1 MENRVDNQV
10 KVSFT
15 ASTLVCHPEGAVFLA
30 LSEKGLVQCFDAALT
45 PVQLCFPNEEQVTS
59 TVLDLSG
66 YFRSGLSLRGGAWA
80 PSASLSSTTA
90 SGLPCHR
97 HHWSLKYNFVLVRNF
112 HGFQLLSDAMA
123 GWAFGC
129 NQVMGDD
136 LGVMVL
142 SDVQRSSP
150 RLNAGV
156 YTGGRLGPLQI
167 VAQYL
172 KLHLYHQV

>member
-1 MENRVDNQV
+1 MLRRGPHT
-10 KVSFT
+10 S
-15 ASTLVCHPEGAVFLA
+15 STLLSQRRASDKQRAGSERVFPVRLELKRRRLGSSCFTFLHNCLRST
-30 LSEKGLVQCFDAALT
+30 LS
-45 PVQLCFPNEEQVTS
+45 PP
-59 TVLDLSG
+59 
-66 YFRSGLSLRGGAWA
+66 SL
-80 PSASLSSTTA
+80 
-90 SGLPCHR
+90 
-97 HHWSLKYNFVLVRNF
+97 LKYNFVLVRNF
-112 HGFQLLSDAMA
+112 HGFQLLSAAMA